1 MEPCRSIVE
10 AVNKVDPD
18 GIILLNGSGTEH
30 HAYDCSLTITRDYHT
45 GICISKSLS
54 MKSSFSV
61 PRVSCIGGFYFQK
74 SNREEQ
80 SLQYEMSGIIFQKTT
95 LSFEDC
101 SNVKIFNCSFRESL
115 FALNIHVRKLTRFS
129 LDIQGSSLFWN
140 NLLCVHLVLS
150 DETDDIRIQE
160 RYVAINVTDT
170 HFLENGKHSRGLSRQ
185 GAIAVAA
192 KGNPSGRLFL
202 DVFCNN
208 VKYIR
213 NRGSFLNNDV
223 VTAVTRE
230 FYKNIQLNYN
240 QGTSS
245 RLSASKSDQ
254 VGSLYSSRAMKLS
267 ATFIDVHCI
276 HNRLLRCITV
286 TSDNVEIEIQTSQ
299 FINQSAINANGGSVS
314 LNSNGCVSLAIS
326 DTTFSRNK
334 ARAGGA
340 ISVNSPNGI
349 VNLNFTN
356 VQFTRCSSEK
366 YGCAVLVGGR
376 VQYRKKLSPYKLYA
390 NFTNVQV
397 KNCSGID
404 PHHDRS
410 CRSIYLLLKSG
421 AVNVKNST
429 WSNNLKATGGAL
441 FVVARGDKVD
451 VEVVDC
457 TFVDNGAS
465 NGLAVINLWA
475 MKNYSGNA
483 TIVNTSFITKQNRQ
497 SKAIRISGGY
507 KIKLLDITTMRF
519 WWSLYIKS
527 YQSKDITHIYID
539 RCNFINNINDVYI
552 YLRDPFSVQ
561 LLIKNSLFKSRL
573 TNKLSYAVQIVIA
586 PLRHIT
592 VSAAVIKLENDIF
605 ESRPCTG
612 LALFFKGIKNVT
624 VRNTTFRNCVCF
636 HRKKW
641 ERHSSSSI
649 GFLRE
654 TASGAISVLTN
665 DDKPVHFGCI
675 NSRTANDTHPLWS
688 YESHV
693 LFEDTTFVDNLGLL
707 VGGVYLSNGNTTFKG
722 CTFRDNFSS
731 QRAGHVYS
739 AYGTGQV
746 NFINCSFINQ
756 KEGRK
761 PNKVRFDKG
770 PFLYSESEGPVHVQ
784 NTTMVTAVDD
794 GKINALSVFEISNGG
809 FVKMDVNSSIQCS
822 TGYNLELDNNTHF
835 VYAEK
840 NKSDCRIN
848 ITVLRYSCKLCGP
861 GAYSLLKGASHGVL
875 VDPPFKCLNC
885 PFGASCVNTNIA
897 AKPNFW
903 GHPISK
909 NPPQLR
915 FFACPE
921 HYCESP
927 PSKSG
932 QYNKCLGNRTGFLC
946 GECLPGYSETL
957 LSTECRNRTECNNVW
972 MWSLTMLLL
981 TTGFV
986 LYLLIKPPILSFLRT
1001 QIFWFRK
1008 RDEEQMRIDSGQLHE
1023 QSGNGFLKITF
1034 YFYQAA
1040 ELLLVG
1046 SSEKLLH
1053 KIHFLSAVVAAFN
1066 FKVQSLNDGIG
1077 CPFPGITAVTKQLL
1091 LSATVLVTMA
1101 EVGVL
1106 FFLHFVFNVMRQ
1118 KERPSFLHYMAVV
1131 LEILLLGYE
1140 TLAETSLKL
1149 MYCVDIGSE
1158 KRLFVNG
1165 EIVCWQWWQYILL
1178 GYIAV
1183 FVVPFVIV
1191 LYYGSTRLSKSSISA
1206 GEFLGACIFPLPF
1219 LVYWLVKKIFKKK
1232 PKHDRNNEGIE
1243 DVLEVLYGPFRL
1255 PNENDNGAIY
1265 WESVLIGRRLIFLSC
1280 HAFIETA
1287 MLRMVCM
1294 TVACVVMLLHQVLK
1308 NPYRNPIANKAE
1320 TLSLLTLVGMAVI
1333 NLTKATLIS
1342 FGTSIEGPAKY
1353 DMKILDW
1360 VEIVA
1365 LALVP
1370 ALFVIFVI
1378 FAIFSQL
1385 ARLMTLLAKIISH
1398 WVQWLRLSLDYKSE
1412 QQRPLLGD
1420 YEQD

>member
-1 MEPCRSIVE
+1 M
-10 AVNKVDPD
+10 DPG

-30 HAYDCSLTITRDYHT
+30 HAYDCSLTVKHVYHPS
-45 GICISKSLS
+45 IHISKSLS
-54 MKSSFSV
+54 VKSLFSE
-61 PRVSCIGGFYFQK
+61 PHVSCIGGFYFQK
-74 SNREEQ
+74 SHRGEQ
-80 SLQYEMSGIIFQKTT
+80 SLQFEISGIIFQNTT

-115 FALNIHVRKLTRFS
+115 VALNIHVKNVTRFS
-129 LDIQGSSLFWN
+129 LNIQGSSLFWN
-140 NLLCVHLVLS
+140 NSLCLHFVLS
-150 DETDDIRIQE
+150 EDMIIQD
-160 RYVAINVTDT
+160 RFVAIYVADT
-170 HFLENGKHSRGLSRQ
+170 HFLDNGNHSGGLSQ
-185 GAIAVAA
+185 VGAMAVTA
-192 KGNPSGRLFL
+192 KGNLSGRLFL

-208 VKYIR
+208 VKYIG

-223 VTAVTRE
+223 GIAVTRE
-230 FYKNIQLNYN
+230 FYENVQLNYN
-240 QGTSS
+240 EGTSS
-245 RLSASKSDQ
+245 RLSESKSDH
-254 VGSLYSSRAMKLS
+254 VDSLYSSRAMKLS
-267 ATFIDVHCI
+267 AAFIDVHCI

-286 TSDNVEIEIQTSQ
+286 TSEDIEIKIQTSQ
-299 FINQSAINANGGSVS
+299 FINQSAINAIGGSVS
-314 LNSNGCVSLAIS
+314 LNSSGSVSLAIS
-326 DTTFSRNK
+326 NTTFSRNK
-334 ARAGGA
+334 AKAGGA
-340 ISVNSPNGI
+340 ISVNCSNGI
-349 VNLNFTN
+349 VNLTLTN
-356 VQFTRCSSEK
+356 VEFTRCSSEK

-376 VQYRKKLSPYKLYA
+376 VQDREKLSPYKLYA

-441 FVVARGDKVD
+441 FVVAKGDKVV

-465 NGLAVINLWA
+465 NRLAVINLWA

-483 TIVNTSFITKQNRQ
+483 TIVNTSFITKQKRQ
-497 SKAIRISGGY
+497 SKAIRISGSY

-519 WWSLYIKS
+519 WLSLLV
-527 YQSKDITHIYID
+527 QSLEAKDMTHIYID
-539 RCNFINNINDVYI
+539 RCKFINNIKDVYI
-552 YLRDPFSVQ
+552 FLRDPFSVQ
-561 LLIKNSLFKSRL
+561 LLIKNSIFTSRL
-573 TNKLSYAVQIVIA
+573 TNESGYAVRIVIG
-586 PLRHIT
+586 PLRNISI
-592 VSAAVIKLENDIF
+592 SAAVIKLENDIF
-605 ESRPCTG
+605 ESKPSTG

-624 VRNTTFRNCVCF
+624 VRNTTFRNCVCL
-636 HRKKW
+636 HRKEW
-641 ERHSSSSI
+641 NRYPQSI
-649 GFLRE
+649 GLVRE
-654 TASGAISVLTN
+654 TATGAISVLTN
-665 DDKPVHFGCI
+665 VDEPVHFGCI

-693 LFEDTTFVDNLGLL
+693 LFEDTTFIDNLGLL

-761 PNKVRFDKG
+761 PNKIHFKKA
-770 PFLYSESEGPVHVQ
+770 PFFYSESEGPVHVQ

-794 GKINALSVFEISNGG
+794 SKMNTLSVFEISNGG

-840 NKSDCRIN
+840 NKSDCRLN

-861 GAYSLLKGASHGVL
+861 GVYSLLQGASHGVL

-903 GHPISK
+903 GYPISK

-957 LSTECRNRTECNNVW
+957 LSTECRKHTECNNVW

-1023 QSGNGFLKITF
+1023 QSDNGFLKITF

-1219 LVYWLVKKIFKKK
+1219 LLYWLLKKIFKKK
-1232 PKHDRNNEGIE
+1232 AKLDQNNDGIE
-1243 DVLEVLYGPFRL
+1243 DILEVLYGPFRL
-1255 PNENDNGAIY
+1255 PNRNDNGAIY

-1294 TVACVVMLLHQVLK
+1294 TVACVAILLHQVLK

-1320 TLSLLTLVGMAVI
+1320 TLSLLALVGMAVI

-1365 LALVP
+1365 LAFVP

-1378 FAIFSQL
+1378 FATFSQL
-1385 ARLMTLLAKIISH
+1385 ARLMTSLAKIISH

-1412 QQRPLLGD
+1412 EQRRLLGD
-1420 YEQD
+1420 SEQD

>member
-1 MEPCRSIVE
+1 MTGDY
-10 AVNKVDPD
+10 DP
-18 GIILLNGSGTEH
+18 GI
-30 HAYDCSLTITRDYHT
+30 D
-45 GICISKSLS
+45 ISKSLS

-61 PRVSCIGGFYFQK
+61 PRVSCTGGFHFKK
-74 SNREEQ
+74 SNQEEQ
-80 SLQYEMSGIIFQKTT
+80 SLQFEISGIIFQKTT

-115 FALNIHVRKLTRFS
+115 VALNIHVRKVTRFS
-129 LDIQGSSLFWN
+129 LDIHGSSLFWN
-140 NLLCVHLVLS
+140 NSLCLHFVLS
-150 DETDDIRIQE
+150 DDIRIKD
-160 RYVAINVTDT
+160 RCVAINVTDT
-170 HFLENGKHSRGLSRQ
+170 HFLENGNHSGGLSRV
-185 GAIAVAA
+185 GAIAITA
-192 KGNPSGRLFL
+192 KGKPSGRLFV

-208 VKYIR
+208 VKCIG

-230 FYKNIQLNYN
+230 FYKNVQLKYN

-245 RLSASKSDQ
+245 RLPHSKSDQ

-267 ATFIDVHCI
+267 ATFVDVHCI
-276 HNRLLRCITV
+276 HNRMLRCITV
-286 TSDNVEIEIQTSQ
+286 TSHDIEVEIQTSQ

-314 LNSNGCVSLAIS
+314 LNSNGWVSLAIS
-326 DTTFSRNK
+326 DTIFSRNNAK
-334 ARAGGA
+334 AGGA
-340 ISVNSPNGI
+340 LSVNCPNGI
-349 VNLNFTN
+349 VNLKLTN
-356 VQFTRCSSEK
+356 VEFTRCSSEI

-376 VQYRKKLSPYKLYA
+376 VQYRAKLSPYKLNA

-397 KNCSGID
+397 KNCSGIE
-404 PHHDRS
+404 PYLEPS

-457 TFVDNGAS
+457 TFVDNGAWK
-465 NGLAVINLWA
+465 GLAVIHLWA
-475 MKNYSGNA
+475 SNNHSGNA
-483 TIVNTSFITKQNRQ
+483 TITNTSFITKQNRQ
-497 SKAIRISGGY
+497 SEAIRISGSY

-519 WWSLYIKS
+519 WLSLLI
-527 YQSKDITHIYID
+527 QSLESKEITYIYID
-539 RCNFINNINDVYI
+539 RCKFINNIKDVYI
-552 YLRDPFSVQ
+552 YLRDPLSVQ
-561 LLIKNSLFKSRL
+561 VFIKNSIFTNRL
-573 TNKLSYAVQIVIA
+573 TTDKSGYAVRIVIG
-586 PLRHIT
+586 PLKNISI
-592 VSAAVIKLENDIF
+592 SAAVIKLENDIF
-605 ESRPCTG
+605 ESKPSTG
-612 LALFFKGIKNVT
+612 LALFFKGKKNVT
-624 VRNTTFRNCVCF
+624 VRNTTFRNCVSF

-641 ERHSSSSI
+641 KSPNGSI
-649 GFLRE
+649 GFFRE
-654 TASGAISVLTN
+654 TATGAISVLTN
-665 DDKPVHFGCI
+665 VDEPVHFGCI
-675 NSRTANDTHPLWS
+675 ESDTANDIHPLWS
-688 YESHV
+688 YESQV
-693 LFEDTTFVDNLGLL
+693 LFEDTTFIDNLGLL

-761 PNKVRFDKG
+761 PNKTHFDKA
-770 PFLYSESEGPVHVQ
+770 PFFYSESEGPVHVR
-784 NTTMVTAVDD
+784 NTTMVSAVDD
-794 GKINALSVFEISNGG
+794 GKINAFSIFEISNGG
-809 FVKMDVNSSIQCS
+809 FVKMDVNSSIQCD

-840 NKSDCRIN
+840 NKSECRIN

-861 GAYSLLKGASHGVL
+861 GVYSLLKGASHGVL

-885 PFGASCVNTNIA
+885 PFGANCVNTNIA

-903 GHPISK
+903 GYPISK
-909 NPPQLR
+909 NSPQLR
-915 FFACPE
+915 FLACPE
-921 HYCESP
+921 NYCESP
-927 PSKSG
+927 PSKSA

-972 MWSLTMLLL
+972 MWSLTILLL

-1023 QSGNGFLKITF
+1023 HSGNGFLKITF

-1040 ELLLVG
+1040 ELLIVG

-1053 KIHFLSAVVAAFN
+1053 KIHFLSALVAAFN

-1118 KERPSFLHYMAVV
+1118 KERPSLLHYMAVV

-1140 TLAETSLKL
+1140 TLADTSLKL

-1191 LYYGSTRLSKSSISA
+1191 LYYGSNRLSKSLISA

-1219 LVYWLVKKIFKKK
+1219 LLYWLLKKILKKK
-1232 PKHDRNNEGIE
+1232 PKHDQNNEGIE
-1243 DVLEVLYGPFRL
+1243 DVLEVLYGPFRQ

-1308 NPYRNPIANKAE
+1308 NPYRNPVANKAE

-1365 LALVP
+1365 LAFVP
-1370 ALFVIFVI
+1370 ALLVIFVI

-1385 ARLMTLLAKIISH
+1385 ARLMTSLAKMISH
-1398 WVQWLRLSLDYKSE
+1398 WVQWLRISLDYKSE
-1412 QQRPLLGD
+1412 EQRPLLGD
-1420 YEQD
+1420 SEQD